1 MGESSPVKVQVFLHK
16 DDTDAALSQAQ
27 QDSPPIVEV
36 ASQPKSREDIQ
47 APASWQQDY
56 APLRLGSNCYNRGL
70 QVPGNIHHHDALIAP
85 QQEKQLEELYALIM
99 KRVL

>member
-16 DDTDAALSQAQ
+16 DDMDAALSQAQ
-27 QDSPPIVEV
+27 HDSPPIIEV

-56 APLRLGSNCYNRGL
+56 APLRLASIVTTEAYRYQGIFTTTMR
-70 QVPGNIHHHDALIAP
+70 
-85 QQEKQLEELYALIM
+85 
-99 KRVL
+99 